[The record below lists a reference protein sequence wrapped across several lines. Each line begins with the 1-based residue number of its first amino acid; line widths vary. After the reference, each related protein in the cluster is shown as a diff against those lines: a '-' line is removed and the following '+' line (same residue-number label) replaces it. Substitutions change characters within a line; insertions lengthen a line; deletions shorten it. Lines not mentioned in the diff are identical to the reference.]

1 MIAENKKRIA
11 SELEKPI
18 HTFAYLFGSKTR
30 FDSSTQEIFEL
41 LNEWTMVKDSKLIRG
56 AILFEFFFKDLQHK
70 QFWKPW
76 QGNIWDNFVIIFNLA
91 SFSEAEV
98 QVRYN
103 SMFGGQEEL
112 FWKIQNDKLKQGWI
126 KIRRDN
132 IRRRNSLY
140 TCPTLIR

>member
-1 MIAENKKRIA
+1 
-11 SELEKPI
+11 
-18 HTFAYLFGSKTR
+18 
-30 FDSSTQEIFEL
+30 
-41 LNEWTMVKDSKLIRG
+41 MVKVLK
-56 AILFEFFFKDLQHK
+56 QK

-112 FWKIQNDKLKQGWI
+112 FWKIQNEKLQPGWI
-126 KIRRDN
+126 KVRRDN
-132 IRRRNSLY
+132 TRRRNSWSFDKRLY
-140 TCPTLIR
+140 IAFMGLCF